1 MGKKVGF
8 VGCYSHDIIL
18 MLAKGMRSLGKRVL
32 ITDRNVRQTLSA
44 SVPVPEG
51 LSARKET
58 VEYDGVF
65 FSEQRNEEQEA
76 DAYDV
81 ELTDYGFLVSGENI
95 GKDTMLILVTDM
107 LLHHIRSLTEEEFP
121 EKQVRVCVLRD
132 ASEQICRSEKYI
144 KDFLQRF
151 PDRMEFFLPP
161 DVRDVTNRYVCE
173 AVHEY
178 WIRRA
183 SPEMQD
189 AVYKIINLICPDYT
203 EKEIRRCVRNQER
216 R

>member
-95 GKDTMLILVTDM
+95 GKDTVCIKRLVSTC
-107 LLHHIRSLTEEEFP
+107 SCA
-121 EKQVRVCVLRD
+121 V
-132 ASEQICRSEKYI
+132 A
-144 KDFLQRF
+144 
-151 PDRMEFFLPP
+151 
-161 DVRDVTNRYVCE
+161 VCE
-173 AVHEY
+173 DKVLL
-178 WIRRA
+178 
-183 SPEMQD
+183 PG
-189 AVYKIINLICPDYT
+189 
-203 EKEIRRCVRNQER
+203 EKSEVVVRYDPKGHPGRFYADLRRCI
-216 R
+216 